1 MNNVF
6 SPILT
11 LYWHLQAVQA
21 VGLCGAGQ
29 CTFVH
34 VQSPGRLRRTH
45 TYTGVCMQ
53 AYEYVTT
60 VYSWV
65 VVSTVWSNLEMLG
78 LQLQLPLS
86 LGLLWH
92 WLKGLKLCTFG
103 LLLGCQ
109 CADTVHH
116 THGLQFFVMGW
127 VRTYWILSCQ
137 WSTQHSE
144 NVPFLFN
151 IECHCIQYSTYCICC
166 LPKVCLAV
174 YQVYCYCS
182 LWNLIHCKVLNLQ
195 PNTECYVHFM
205 NVTISSPSSKL
216 HHLSKILKWTEQANP
231 FDILVCT
238 FYTET
243 TRWRPYKHFRPW
255 SKALY
260 LYLGGLLMNS
270 NLMLYSPLGRGSWGY
285 GGRGVCYL
293 LLALPWDPDAPP
305 PTRTPGACLSV
316 MLLMQPELILLWRL
330 FHFNYIQCLL
340 TS

>member
-1 MNNVF
+1 M
-6 SPILT
+6 
-11 LYWHLQAVQA
+11 
-21 VGLCGAGQ
+21 
-29 CTFVH
+29 
-34 VQSPGRLRRTH
+34 
-45 TYTGVCMQ
+45 
-53 AYEYVTT
+53 
-60 VYSWV
+60 
-65 VVSTVWSNLEMLG
+65 
-78 LQLQLPLS
+78 
-86 LGLLWH
+86 
-92 WLKGLKLCTFG
+92 
-103 LLLGCQ
+103 
-109 CADTVHH
+109 
-116 THGLQFFVMGW
+116 
-127 VRTYWILSCQ
+127 RTYWILSCQ
-137 WSTQHSE
+137 WSTQHSD

-166 LPKVCLAV
+166 SPKVCLAV

-305 PTRTPGACLSV
+305 PTRTPGACPICYAAHATRTYSIMKAVSFQLYSMFIDLLDMFTWICSIFIECAMLSS
-316 MLLMQPELILLWRL
+316 I
-330 FHFNYIQCLL
+330 
-340 TS
+340 